1 LAVSSPL
8 SNALHS
14 HVSSAEFCETNSGLS
29 ALGAPTPPAMC
40 RIALIPG
47 GLRRLLPLETG
58 LSWEGI
64 RPDTQGILLMARF
77 SGGLRAH
84 GHLAQPSPSPAR
96 GEGFGRTRATGQVA
110 RSARRDF
117 GRGRPRTVPPRPRLA
132 GCRNHA
138 PGEPRDLL
146 HRLPGRP
153 RAHVERREAIDP
165 RERRLHR
172 NRFLH
177 DSAPFRSC
185 ARPPYR
191 LAPLFLH

>member
-1 LAVSSPL
+1 
-8 SNALHS
+8 
-14 HVSSAEFCETNSGLS
+14 
-29 ALGAPTPPAMC
+29 MC

-58 LSWEGI
+58 LSLEGI

-77 SGGLRAH
+77 PGGLRGH
-84 GHLAQPSPSPAR
+84 GHLAQRSPSPPR
-96 GEGFGRTRATGQVA
+96 GEGFGRTRPTAQVA
-110 RSARRDF
+110 RSAGRDL
-117 GRGRPRTVPPRPRLA
+117 GRGGPWTVPPRARLA
-132 GCRNHA
+132 GRRNHA

-172 NRFLH
+172 NRLLH
-177 DSAPFRSC
+177 DYTPLRSR
-185 ARPPYR
+185 ARVRYR
-191 LAPLFLH
+191 LAPRFLEVPVVRVSLHGASWGH